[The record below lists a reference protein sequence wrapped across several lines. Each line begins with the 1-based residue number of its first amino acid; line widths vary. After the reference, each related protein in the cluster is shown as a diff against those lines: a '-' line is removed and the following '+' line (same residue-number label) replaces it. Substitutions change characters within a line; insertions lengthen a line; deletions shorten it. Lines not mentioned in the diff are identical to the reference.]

1 MGCSRTVNGK
11 RWARRGQNPS
21 RRRAGPRAS
30 APGKRDALGAR
41 RGSGRPSGG
50 AGLVAAGI
58 VVGQF
63 ASTGTVRL
71 LGSFLFDVT
80 GDDRLTLVGAP
91 LVLAGVALV
100 ACWLS
105 GHRAARVDPMD
116 ALRVE

>member
-1 MGCSRTVNGK
+1 MASGGRGGVRTP
-11 RWARRGQNPS
+11 RA
-21 RRRAGPRAS
+21 AGPVLAPRRPAS
-30 APGKRDALGAR
+30 VTPSAHVVALVVR
-41 RGSGRPSGG
+41 QG

-58 VVGQF
+58 VVGLF

-71 LGSFLFDVT
+71 LESFLFGVT

-100 ACWLS
+100 ACWLP